1 MMVTYI
7 AANGNSG
14 RLQKIAFKEAPVGRV
29 AATQPHNVSYTF
41 DDAGNP
47 TKGVVDTGTTTIYS
61 SNHRNQYDSVG
72 TDSVSNGNFH
82 EMKSYQAITYC
93 YINDALFDKVTDV
106 RGNNYTLTYDAPP
119 GQTPILEYY
128 RYDVFGQPAIY
139 GPDNQVRQA
148 SLYSNRFLFTGRE
161 YNANF
166 GFYEYRARAY
176 HPSLGRFMSE
186 DPKLFDAGDYNLFRY
201 CHNDPVDN
209 VDPMGLEENLA
220 QKPISAWDPTG
231 RAWLKQF
238 RDGVQEVLRQIARQ
252 QAYAEAYGWSG
263 HGAIGIGMAN
273 EQIGQLQNA
282 VGGVMRAL
290 GFGKSDPCAPSA
302 ISWREAPGRYV
313 EPTHDSHGNPLWVA
327 HVPRTLQLLDEH
339 NKPTFGAGIRVDE
352 AIAYSNG
359 VKFHPSGTETR
370 GFWTGPN
377 GTVSDPWK
385 LPFTAPTGRVTTT
398 QTLSVLG
405 HQAQLSVTVRIS
417 PDREIEVSGEYWAP
431 FH

>member
-186 DPKLFDAGDYNLFRY
+186 DPKLFVRRAALAQAAGDWSFAAHPEEAEFNLFRY
-201 CHNDPVDN
+201 CGNDPVDFT
-209 VDPMGLEENLA
+209 DPMGLDYVLLNDSEAAFGHGHNA
-220 QKPISAWDPTG
+220 VVVGND
-231 RAWLKQF
+231 
-238 RDGVQEVLRQIARQ
+238 RDGWTYYLKD
-252 QAYAEAYGWSG
+252 
-263 HGAIGIGMAN
+263 
-273 EQIGQLQNA
+273 
-282 VGGVMRAL
+282 
-290 GFGKSDPCAPSA
+290 GKSGSTMKTFSKLAEFQKDEVSK
-302 ISWREAPGRYV
+302 RY
-313 EPTHDSHGNPLWVA
+313 D
-327 HVPRTLQLLDEH
+327 R
-339 NKPTFGAGIRVDE
+339 GIR
-352 AIAYSNG
+352 IATTPEKDKAMRDFGNKNYDKKYDVQRENCADLTAEVG
-359 VKFHPSGTETR
+359 RRGGIDIDKPKKGGLIYRHATDPNKQYLRLKEKYKDQAMPVKP
-370 GFWTGPN
+370 
-377 GTVSDPWK
+377 
-385 LPFTAPTGRVTTT
+385 
-398 QTLSVLG
+398 Q
-405 HQAQLSVTVRIS
+405 
-417 PDREIEVSGEYWAP
+417 PDKQSE
-431 FH
+431 